1 VLQGILVMN
10 RSDYPGAAWR
20 SALAAL
26 CAAFSGLALAQAPA
40 APLDAVDIGGTLY
53 VMTTAAHSNFAARSY
68 YDVVQPGDDR
78 HKNNH
83 GVDFALSVDGSAT
96 GSLETVDAPVH
107 AICDGTVTGLRKASV
122 PVSHVVMT
130 VLHTH
135 CGPQNL
141 SFKAY
146 YGHMNATVKV
156 GRTVLRGQ
164 QIGTVRL
171 WDEAPGPTFSHL
183 HISLDSDTSR
193 DIAGK
198 LWYAC
203 DYTMDAQQA
212 ITSVANCVASSR
224 SLNPGPGQV
233 RLRMGVQR
241 IWADAYRDAAGVFHR
256 GELYM
261 AEAAVRQMGFV
272 PFFDLVQ

>member
-1 VLQGILVMN
+1 ME
-10 RSDYPGAAWR
+10 RSVNPGAGR
-20 SALAAL
+20 RLGMAAL
-26 CAAFSGLALAQAPA
+26 CAAFSGLAFAQSPS
-40 APLDAVDIGGTLY
+40 APLNATDIGGTTY

-96 GSLETVDAPVH
+96 ESLETVDAPVY
-107 AICDGTVTGLRKASV
+107 AICDGTVTALRKPSV
-122 PVSHVVMT
+122 RVSHVVMT
-130 VLHTH
+130 VLHTN
-135 CGPQNL
+135 CGPQNQ

-156 GRTVLRGQ
+156 GRTVVRGE

-171 WDEAPGPTFSHL
+171 WDEVPGATFSHL

-203 DYTMDAQQA
+203 DYTMDAEQT
-212 ITSVANCVASSR
+212 ITAVDNCVASGR
-224 SLNPGPGQV
+224 SLSPGPGQV

-241 IWADAYRDAAGVFHR
+241 IWADAYRDAAGVFHL

-261 AEAAVRQMGFV
+261 SAAAVRQMGFV
-272 PFFDLVQ
+272 PFFDLVP

>member
-1 VLQGILVMN
+1 ME
-10 RSDYPGAAWR
+10 RPDYPGAAWR
-20 SALAAL
+20 RGVVAL
-26 CAAFSGLALAQAPA
+26 CAAFSGLALGQTPS
-40 APLDAVDIGGTLY
+40 APLDAVDIGGTPY
-53 VMTTAAHSNFAARSY
+53 IMTTPAHSNFAARSY
-68 YDVVQPGDDR
+68 YDLVQPGDDR

-96 GSLETVDAPVH
+96 ESLETVDVPVH
-107 AICDGTVTGLRKASV
+107 AICDGTVTGLRKPSV
-122 PVSHVVMT
+122 RVSHVVMT
-130 VLHTH
+130 VQHTH
-135 CGPQNL
+135 CGPQGL

-156 GRTVLRGQ
+156 GRTVVRGQ

-203 DYTMDAQQA
+203 TYTMDAEQS
-212 ITSVANCVASSR
+212 ITAVDNCVASGR
-224 SLNPGPGQV
+224 SLNPEPGQV

-241 IWADAYRDAAGVFHR
+241 IWADAYRDAAGVFHL

-261 AEAAVRQMGFV
+261 SEAAVRQMGFV

>member
-1 VLQGILVMN
+1 MK
-10 RSDYPGAAWR
+10 RSDYPGAARR
-20 SALAAL
+20 SGLAAL
-26 CAAFSGLALAQAPA
+26 CAAFSGLALAQAPS
-40 APLDAVDIGGTLY
+40 APLKPVDIGGTLY
-53 VMTTAAHSNFAARSY
+53 LMTTAANSNFAARSY
-68 YDVVQPGDDR
+68 YDVVQPGDNR
-78 HKNNH
+78 NKNSH

-96 GSLETVDAPVH
+96 GSLETVNAPVY
-107 AICDGTVTGLRKASV
+107 AICDGTVTSLRKPSV
-122 PVSHVVMT
+122 RVSHVVMT
-130 VLHTH
+130 VQHTN

-171 WDEAPGPTFSHL
+171 WDEEPGSTFSHL

-193 DIAGK
+193 DLAGK
-198 LWYAC
+198 LWYVC
-203 DYTMDAQQA
+203 DYTMDAEQA
-212 ITSVANCVASSR
+212 ITAVDNCVASGWSP
-224 SLNPGPGQV
+224 SPGPGQV

-241 IWADAYRDAAGVFHR
+241 IWADAHRDAAGVFHR

-261 AEAAVRQMGFV
+261 TEAAVRQMGFV
-272 PFFDLVQ
+272 PYFDLAQ

>member
-1 VLQGILVMN
+1 ME
-10 RSDYPGAAWR
+10 RSDYPGAARR

-26 CAAFSGLALAQAPA
+26 GVAFSGLALAQTPA
-40 APLDAVDIGGTLY
+40 APLNAVDIGGTPY
-53 VMTTAAHSNFAARSY
+53 AMTTAVHSNFAARSY

-78 HKNNH
+78 NKNNH

-96 GSLETVDAPVH
+96 GSLETVGAPVH
-107 AICDGTVTGLRKASV
+107 AICDGTVTALRKPSV
-122 PVSHVVMT
+122 RVSHVVMT

-135 CGPQNL
+135 CGPQSL

-156 GRTVLRGQ
+156 GRMVLRGQ

-171 WDEAPGPTFSHL
+171 WDEAPGATFSHL

-198 LWYAC
+198 LWYVC
-203 DYTMDAQQA
+203 DYTMDAAQS
-212 ITSVANCVASSR
+212 ITAVNNCVGSNWSAD
-224 SLNPGPGQV
+224 PGPGQV

-241 IWADAYRDAAGVFHR
+241 IWADAHRDAAGVFHR

-261 AEAAVRQMGFV
+261 TEAAVRQMGFV

>member
-1 VLQGILVMN
+1 ME
-10 RSDYPGAAWR
+10 RSDYPGAARR

-26 CAAFSGLALAQAPA
+26 GVAFSGLALAQTPA
-40 APLDAVDIGGTLY
+40 APLNAVDIGGTPY
-53 VMTTAAHSNFAARSY
+53 AMTTAAHSNFAARSY

-78 HKNNH
+78 NKNNH

-96 GSLETVDAPVH
+96 GSLETVGAPVH
-107 AICDGTVTGLRKASV
+107 AICDGTVTALRKPSV
-122 PVSHVVMT
+122 RVSHVVMT

-135 CGPQNL
+135 CGPQSL

-156 GRTVLRGQ
+156 GRMVLRGQ

-171 WDEAPGPTFSHL
+171 WDEAPGATFSHL

-198 LWYAC
+198 LWYVC
-203 DYTMDAQQA
+203 DYTMDAAQS
-212 ITSVANCVASSR
+212 ITAVNNCVGSNWSAD
-224 SLNPGPGQV
+224 PGPGQV

-241 IWADAYRDAAGVFHR
+241 IWADAHRDAAGVFHR

-261 AEAAVRQMGFV
+261 TEAAVRQMGFV